1 MQTQV
6 ANAFRRVAAT
16 MQKAIDASRRSTK
29 IDANDLIDILLAV
42 AEEIDP
48 PDTQLVDT
56 QFSCP
61 GCGERRQDRLVWQ
74 DDETVLCNECG
85 MNFVP

>member
-1 MQTQV
+1 MRTQV
-6 ANAFRRVAAT
+6 ANAIRRAAAT
-16 MQKAIDASRRSTK
+16 MSKAIDAGRRSTK
-29 IDANDLIDILLAV
+29 IDANDLIDILLTI

-48 PDTQLVDT
+48 PDAQLADT
-56 QFSCP
+56 RFACP
-61 GCGERRQDRLVWQ
+61 GCGERRQDHLVWQ